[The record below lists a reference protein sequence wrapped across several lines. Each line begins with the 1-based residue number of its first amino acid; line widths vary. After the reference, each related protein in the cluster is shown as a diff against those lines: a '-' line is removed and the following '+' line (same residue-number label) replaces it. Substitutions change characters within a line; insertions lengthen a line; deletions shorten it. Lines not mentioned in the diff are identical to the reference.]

1 MRCEEVEQDIAEYVA
16 GALPKSRLL
25 DHLAECAGCR
35 NEVAALRETWAD
47 LEHIPVPRS
56 SALMQTTLRS
66 TLAAIQAE
74 VDAVRVVDRPLWRTR
89 MELLAKPILLM
100 TIAIGTAFFAGRS
113 LLQPTHEPAV
123 VAGLRA
129 GDAAES
135 HYRGASNAQMTLLE
149 YGDYQCPPCA
159 AYNPVIKSVLRHYGD
174 KLRLEFRQF
183 PLAGVHP
190 NAVQAALAAEAAGE
204 QGRYWEMNDLL
215 FETQPQ
221 WARAA
226 NPDENFTA
234 LAARIGLDEM
244 QFLKG
249 LHSADLERRISADV
263 ASAQAAHVE
272 GTPTFFLNGRHI
284 NVPAVAV
291 EAFQNAIDA
300 ELQRNR

>member
-1 MRCEEVEQDIAEYVA
+1 MEY
-16 GALPKSRLL
+16 
-25 DHLAECAGCR
+25 
-35 NEVAALRETWAD
+35 
-47 LEHIPVPRS
+47 
-56 SALMQTTLRS
+56 
-66 TLAAIQAE
+66 
-74 VDAVRVVDRPLWRTR
+74 
-89 MELLAKPILLM
+89 LAKPILLM

-113 LLQPTHEPAV
+113 LLQPTRETAV
-123 VAGLRA
+123 VAGLPA

-135 HYRGASNAQMTLLE
+135 HYRGAPNAPLTLLE

-159 AYNPVIKSVLRHYGD
+159 AYNPVIKSVLQHYGD

-190 NAVQAALAAEAAGE
+190 NAVEAALAAEAAGE

-215 FETQPQ
+215 FETQQQ

-244 QFLKG
+244 QFLKA
-249 LHSADLERRISADV
+249 LHSEDLQRRISADV
-263 ASAQAAHVE
+263 ASAQAAHVQ

-284 NVPAVAV
+284 DVPTVTL
-291 EAFQNAIDA
+291 EAFQKAIDP